1 MGPYIGAAMT
11 TGSISEDIVPRV
23 SYVGEVPS
31 WTRGGGARYALPMK
45 RPLLAVVAILF
56 VTTAYLL
63 AWPIPVQPVVWSA
76 PVAPGYA
83 GPHAVNTRLSALAHL
98 PLGGDVGPEHVV
110 VREERGE
117 PWIWMAVAA
126 ADQRSGRVVRM
137 RPDGRDRQVVFAS
150 TGRPLGFD
158 FDSAGALIVA
168 DPMFGAHGGL
178 LRVTGR
184 GADASTELL
193 TDRVGDT
200 PLRYVDA
207 VVVATDGR
215 IYLSDASQ
223 RFGAREFGGTFE
235 ASVLD
240 IIEHQCS
247 GRILQYDPATRATVV
262 VLRDLCFPNGVAL
275 SHDQQ
280 TLFVAETGAYRIWRV
295 RVDARELSAAHAAH
309 TPDPRAAIVLDN
321 LPGYPDNLMRG
332 TNGRI
337 WTGLTKPRSGFID
350 TNASRPW
357 LRALA
362 MRLPTFLWPLPPA
375 YGHVFAFT
383 EDGYVVEDLQDPS
396 GAYPETTAVT
406 EFGDRWF
413 IQSLHATTLGVITQP
428 ATAR

>member
-1 MGPYIGAAMT
+1 
-11 TGSISEDIVPRV
+11 
-23 SYVGEVPS
+23 
-31 WTRGGGARYALPMK
+31 
-45 RPLLAVVAILF
+45 
-56 VTTAYLL
+56 
-63 AWPIPVQPVVWSA
+63 
-76 PVAPGYA
+76 
-83 GPHAVNTRLSALAHL
+83 
-98 PLGGDVGPEHVV
+98 VV
-110 VREERGE
+110 VREEQGE

-126 ADQRSGRVVRM
+126 ADQRAGRIVRM
-137 RPDGRDRQVVFAS
+137 RPDGRDREVVFAS

-168 DPMFGAHGGL
+168 DPRFGAHGGL

-275 SHDQQ
+275 SDDQQ
-280 TLFVAETGAYRIWRV
+280 RLFVAETGAYRIWRV

-350 TNASRPW
+350 TNASRPGCVRW
-357 LRALA
+357 PCGCRHFCGPCHPPTATSLPSPKTDMSWRICRIRAV
-362 MRLPTFLWPLPPA
+362 RTRK
-375 YGHVFAFT
+375 
-383 EDGYVVEDLQDPS
+383 QQRSPS
-396 GAYPETTAVT
+396 SVTAGSFRVCT
-406 EFGDRWF
+406 RPRW
-413 IQSLHATTLGVITQP
+413 A
-428 ATAR
+428 

>member
-1 MGPYIGAAMT
+1 
-11 TGSISEDIVPRV
+11 
-23 SYVGEVPS
+23 
-31 WTRGGGARYALPMK
+31 MK
-45 RPLLAVVAILF
+45 RRGVAVFALLF
-56 VTTAYLL
+56 VTAGYLL
-63 AWPIPVQPVVWSA
+63 AWPIPVHPVVWSA
-76 PVAPGYA
+76 PAAPGYV
-83 GPHAVNTRLSALAHL
+83 GPHAVNTRLSALTHL

-110 VREERGE
+110 VREEQGE

-126 ADQRSGRVVRM
+126 ADQRAGRIVRM
-137 RPDGRDRQVVFAS
+137 RPDGRDREVVFAS

-158 FDSAGALIVA
+158 FDRSGALIVA
-168 DPMFGAHGGL
+168 DPMYGAHGGL

-215 IYLSDASQ
+215 VYLSDASQ

-240 IIEHQCS
+240 ILEQQCT
-247 GRILQYDPATRATVV
+247 GRILQYDPTTATTVV
-262 VLRDLCFPNGVAL
+262 VLGDLCFPNGVAL
-275 SHDQQ
+275 SADQQ

-295 RVDARELSAAHAAH
+295 RVDARNVSAKRAAH
-309 TPDPRAAIVLDN
+309 TAEPRASVLLDN

-337 WTGLTKPRSGFID
+337 WTGLTKPRSPFVD
-350 TNASRPW
+350 NNASRPW

-362 MRLPTFLWPLPPA
+362 MRLPKLLWPVPPA

-383 EDGYVVEDLQDPS
+383 EDGRVVEDLQDPS

-406 EFGDRWF
+406 EFGDRWYV
-413 IQSLHATTLGVITQP
+413 QSLHATTLGVIARP